1 MSRYTDFSS
10 KVVLI
15 TGGSRGLGR
24 AMALG
29 FAEQGANVVVSSR
42 RQASCDAVVDEI
54 RALGRE
60 AVAIP
65 CHVGHW
71 SELETL
77 IDGAIAA
84 FGRLDVLVNN
94 AGLAPAVG
102 SSANVT
108 EELFDKTLA
117 VNAKGPFRLSALA
130 EPHLRRTRG
139 CIINVSSTAAI
150 RPEPA
155 YPVYAAAK
163 GALNIITRSQALEF
177 GPHVRVNAIMAGP
190 FWTDMSAGWREEY
203 DRNAPSAMK
212 RMGQPHE
219 IVSSALYLASPSS
232 TYLTG
237 AIIQLDG
244 GIL

>member
-1 MSRYTDFSS
+1 MDCHTDFSS
-10 KVVLI
+10 KVVLV
-15 TGGSRGLGR
+15 TGASRGLGR

-29 FAEQGANVVVSSR
+29 FAAQGAAVVVSSR
-42 RQASCDAVVDEI
+42 QQASCDAVVDEI
-54 RALGRE
+54 RAMGRE

-65 CHVGHW
+65 CHVGRW
-71 SELETL
+71 PELGPL
-77 IDGAIAA
+77 IDGTIVA

-102 SSANVT
+102 ASANVT
-108 EELFDKTLA
+108 EELFDKTFA

-150 RPEPA
+150 KPAPA

-163 GALNIITRSQALEF
+163 GALNILTRAQAMEF
-177 GPHVRVNAIMAGP
+177 GPLVRVNAIMAGP
-190 FWTDMSAGWREEY
+190 FWTDMSAAWREEL
-203 DRNAPSAMK
+203 DRNSTSALK
-212 RMGQPHE
+212 RIGRPEE
-219 IVSSALYLASPSS
+219 IVSTALYLASPNS

-244 GIL
+244 GTL